1 MSGGDP
7 QRTPRSPRPFCWI
20 WSPRTDSP
28 WSAHM
33 TVLPTRRPGLRR
45 GAHEGDELG
54 AGVARGEGGAP
65 PSSPRGSAGSSG
77 RSLSCFLRP
86 STRRSGSASPRPLR
100 RREEDVSPAPRRRGR
115 GLGVA
120 QRRRR
125 SIFFFFPLV
134 SVLSRTLSGAVWVR
148 EVESPPLLYLL
159 TDGGVR
165 PAVKGGAWC
174 VSHRRTG
181 ACGVHRVVL
190 ALLLCKKDV
199 TLPERAVYLFIFSV
213 KCRVVCGQAPAGPG
227 PPRCQGSGQG
237 PTLSLAGQD
246 RDPHFQVGQGP
257 VGPGGG
263 GLRRASP
270 ALRCL

>member
-1 MSGGDP
+1 MMSGGDP

-33 TVLPTRRPGLRR
+33 AVLPTRRPGLRR

-54 AGVARGEGGAP
+54 AGVAGGGGCPSFQSEGL
-65 PSSPRGSAGSSG
+65 G
-77 RSLSCFLRP
+77 REQ
-86 STRRSGSASPRPLR
+86 RSESVVFPAALDTARWVGISASP
-100 RREEDVSPAPRRRGR
+100 SSTRGR
-115 GLGVA
+115 RFPGTSPSGPGAWGGAKETALH
-120 QRRRR
+120 
-125 SIFFFFPLV
+125 FFFFPLV

-174 VSHRRTG
+174 LSHRRTG
-181 ACGVHRVVL
+181 ACGVHRVVV

-263 GLRRASP
+263 GLWRAGP

>member
-1 MSGGDP
+1 
-7 QRTPRSPRPFCWI
+7 
-20 WSPRTDSP
+20 
-28 WSAHM
+28 M
-33 TVLPTRRPGLRR
+33 TSWGP
-45 GAHEGDELG
+45 ASLG
-54 AGVARGEGGAP
+54 
-65 PSSPRGSAGSSG
+65 
-77 RSLSCFLRP
+77 
-86 STRRSGSASPRPLR
+86 
-100 RREEDVSPAPRRRGR
+100 GR
-115 GLGVA
+115 GLPLLPVRGARPGAAVGVCRVSCGPRHGA
-120 QRRRR
+120 VDQHLRVPFVDERKTFPRHLAVGAGGLGWR
-125 SIFFFFPLV
+125 KGDGAPFFFFPLV

-181 ACGVHRVVL
+181 ACGVHRVVV

-263 GLRRASP
+263 GLRRAGP